1 MFHCSL
7 KLFLFHCSLNFFF
20 FRECTLLL
28 DGQPFSPIDG
38 PMNEHDCWKEF
49 FTFQSN
55 ESSFEQSAYSNG
67 ISYDKYRGGLFIRSY
82 DLTGCKSSG
91 WPGVLSQVRLGSYT
105 LKVELS
111 YPAPRQLRVIFLS
124 VCPSFC
130 LMNTKD
136 VSATLGLIQ

>member
-1 MFHCSL
+1 MIAGKESL
-7 KLFLFHCSLNFFF
+7 KKTAFIVFFPDNAMLFL
-20 FRECTLLL
+20 LL
-28 DGQPFSPIDG
+28 FS
-38 PMNEHDCWKEF
+38 EF

-55 ESSFEQSAYSNG
+55 EASYEQSAYSNG
-67 ISYDKYRGGLFIRSY
+67 INYNKFRGGLFIRSY
-82 DLTGCKSSG
+82 DLTGCQSAG